1 MPRRMDPRELD
12 VLEANAAFYR
22 AFAGRELDA
31 MEAIWARRAPVA
43 CVHPGWDALDGR
55 EEVLRSWRGILG
67 SPDAPEVRCTEAQA
81 RVLGEV
87 AWVVCHEELAGGRLV
102 ATNLFAREDGAW
114 RMVHHQATPMAPG
127 QARRANRPAGPAS

>member
-1 MPRRMDPRELD
+1 
-12 VLEANAAFYR
+12 
-22 AFAGRELDA
+22 

-55 EEVLRSWRGILG
+55 EEVLRSWRAILE
-67 SPDAPEVRCTEAQA
+67 SPDAPNIRCTEASA

-87 AWVVCHEELAGGRLV
+87 AYVLCHEDLPGGRLV
-102 ATNLFAREDGAW
+102 ATNVFAREDGAW

-127 QARRANRPAGPAS
+127 QGRPTHRPAGPAS